1 MYFKKFFFV
10 LFFLYPFTTNSDD
23 NIGKSKIF
31 VEKLGKQVVEK
42 VSNTEITE
50 QERYNNFKQLYLSS
64 FDNYYISRFVLGR
77 YWKTIDKVIQKQF
90 VASFNNYIVATYAP
104 KFKGWEGT
112 FKAVD
117 SLLENNYY
125 NVKMDIL
132 NKDGPTL
139 KMMWKMYLNKNKEFK
154 ILDVNIDGVS
164 MLVTQ
169 RAEFLSV
176 IKNHPNGVEGLIDA
190 MNKKLQDLKILNHKF

>member
-1 MYFKKFFFV
+1 MNIRRFFFSFI
-10 LFFLYPFTTNSDD
+10 LFVPLSAISDE
-23 NIGKSKIF
+23 NIGKSKVFI
-31 VEKLGKQVVEK
+31 EKLGKQVVEK
-42 VSNTEITE
+42 VSNTDISDI
-50 QERYNNFKQLYLSS
+50 ERYNNFKQLYLSS

-77 YWKTIDKVIQKQF
+77 YWKTIDKGIQKQF
-90 VASFNNYIVATYAP
+90 VDSFNKYIVATYAP

-132 NKDGPTL
+132 NEDGPTL

-176 IKNHPNGVEGLIDA
+176 IKNHPNGVVGLIDA
-190 MNKKLQDLKILNHKF
+190 MNKKTSGS

>member
-1 MYFKKFFFV
+1 MNFKKFFFSIFL
-10 LFFLYPFTTNSDD
+10 LFPLSVISDE
-23 NIGKSKIF
+23 NLGKSKVF

-42 VSNTEITE
+42 VSNTDISE
-50 QERYNNFKQLYLSS
+50 QERYNNFKKLYLSS

-77 YWKTIDKVIQKQF
+77 YWKTIDKGVQKQF
-90 VASFNNYIVATYAP
+90 VDSFNSYIVATYAP
-104 KFKGWEGT
+104 KFKGWGGT

-132 NKDGPTL
+132 SEDGPSL

-176 IKNHPNGVEGLIDA
+176 IKNHPNGVIGLIDA
-190 MNKKLQDLKILNHKF
+190 MNKKSSGS

>member
-1 MYFKKFFFV
+1 MLKRFLISLFFV
-10 LFFLYPFTTNSDD
+10 VPTVVNSDE
-23 NIGKSKIF
+23 ILLKSKVF
-31 VEKLGKQVVEK
+31 VENLGKEVVEK
-42 VSNTEITE
+42 VSNDSISEADRHE
-50 QERYNNFKQLYLSS
+50 NFKRLYLST

-77 YWKTIDKVIQKQF
+77 YWKTIDKIEQRQF
-90 VASFNNYIVATYAP
+90 VNSFNRYIVATYAP

-112 FKAVD
+112 FKATD

-125 NVKMDIL
+125 NVKMDIV
-132 NKDGPTL
+132 NKEGPTL
-139 KMMWKMYLNKNKEFK
+139 KMMWKMYLNKNREFK

-176 IKNHPNGVEGLIDA
+176 IKNNPEGVKGLITA
-190 MNKKLQDLKILNHKF
+190 MDKKSESY

>member
-1 MYFKKFFFV
+1 MLKRLLISLFFV
-10 LFFLYPFTTNSDD
+10 VPTVINSDE
-23 NIGKSKIF
+23 ISESKVF
-31 VEKLGKQVVEK
+31 VENLGKQVVEE
-42 VSNTEITE
+42 VSNSSISDATRHE
-50 QERYNNFKQLYLSS
+50 NFKRLYLST

-77 YWKTIDKVIQKQF
+77 YWKTLDKNLQTQF
-90 VASFNNYIVATYAP
+90 VKSFNKYIVATYAP

-112 FKAVD
+112 FKATD

-125 NVKMDIL
+125 NVKMDIV
-132 NKDGPTL
+132 NKEGPTL
-139 KMMWKMYLNKNKEFK
+139 KMMWKMYLNNSGEFK

-176 IKNHPNGVEGLIDA
+176 IKNNPDGVKGLITA
-190 MNKKLQDLKILNHKF
+190 MEEKSGS

>member
-1 MYFKKFFFV
+1 MIKRLLISLFFV
-10 LFFLYPFTTNSDD
+10 VPTVINSDE
-23 NIGKSKIF
+23 ISESKVF
-31 VEKLGKQVVEK
+31 VENLGKQVVEE
-42 VSNTEITE
+42 VSNSSISDATRHE
-50 QERYNNFKQLYLSS
+50 NFKRLYLST

-77 YWKTIDKVIQKQF
+77 YWKTLDKNLQTQF
-90 VASFNNYIVATYAP
+90 VKSFNKYIVATYAP

-112 FKAVD
+112 FKATD

-125 NVKMDIL
+125 NVKMDIV
-132 NKDGPTL
+132 NKEGPTL
-139 KMMWKMYLNKNKEFK
+139 KMMWKMYLNNRGEFK

-176 IKNHPNGVEGLIDA
+176 IKNNPDGVKLSLIH
-190 MNKKLQDLKILNHKF
+190 I

>member
-1 MYFKKFFFV
+1 MIKRLLISLFFV
-10 LFFLYPFTTNSDD
+10 IPTVINSDE
-23 NIGKSKIF
+23 ISESKVF
-31 VEKLGKQVVEK
+31 VENLGKQVVEE
-42 VSNTEITE
+42 VSNSSISDATRHE
-50 QERYNNFKQLYLSS
+50 NFKRLYLST

-77 YWKTIDKVIQKQF
+77 YWKTLDKNLQTQF
-90 VASFNNYIVATYAP
+90 VKSFNKYIVATYAP

-112 FKAVD
+112 FKATD

-125 NVKMDIL
+125 NVKMDIV
-132 NKDGPTL
+132 NKEGPTL
-139 KMMWKMYLNKNKEFK
+139 KMMWKMYLNNRGEFK

-176 IKNHPNGVEGLIDA
+176 IKNNPDGVKGLITA
-190 MNKKLQDLKILNHKF
+190 MEEKSGS

>member
-1 MYFKKFFFV
+1 MIKRLLISLFFV
-10 LFFLYPFTTNSDD
+10 VPTVINSDE
-23 NIGKSKIF
+23 ISESKVF
-31 VEKLGKQVVEK
+31 VENLGKQVVEE
-42 VSNTEITE
+42 VSNSSISDATRHE
-50 QERYNNFKQLYLSS
+50 NFKRLYLST

-77 YWKTIDKVIQKQF
+77 YWKTLDKNLQTQF
-90 VASFNNYIVATYAP
+90 VKSFNKYIVATYAP

-112 FKAVD
+112 FKATD

-125 NVKMDIL
+125 NVKMDIV
-132 NKDGPTL
+132 NKEGPTL
-139 KMMWKMYLNKNKEFK
+139 KMMWKMYLNNRGEFK

-176 IKNHPNGVEGLIDA
+176 IKNNPDGVKGLITA
-190 MNKKLQDLKILNHKF
+190 MEEKSGS

>member
-1 MYFKKFFFV
+1 MHLKKFFFA
-10 LFFLYPFTTNSDD
+10 LIFLYPLVSYSDE
-23 NIGKSKIF
+23 NLASSKVF

-50 QERYNNFKQLYLSS
+50 LERYNNFKKLYLSS

-77 YWKTIDKVIQKQF
+77 YWKTIDKGIQKKF
-90 VASFNNYIVATYAP
+90 VDSFNNYIVATYAP

-112 FKAVD
+112 FKAVE
-117 SLLENNYY
+117 SLFENNYY

-176 IKNHPNGVEGLIDA
+176 IKNHPNGVNGLIDA
-190 MNKKLQDLKILNHKF
+190 MNKKTDGS

>member
-1 MYFKKFFFV
+1 MNIRRFFFSFI
-10 LFFLYPFTTNSDD
+10 LFFPLSAISDE
-23 NIGKSKIF
+23 NIGKSKVFI
-31 VEKLGKQVVEK
+31 EKLGKQVVEK
-42 VSNTEITE
+42 VSNTDISDV
-50 QERYNNFKQLYLSS
+50 ERYNNFKQLYLSS

-77 YWKTIDKVIQKQF
+77 YWKTIDKGIQKQF
-90 VASFNNYIVATYAP
+90 VDSFNKYIVATYAP

-132 NKDGPTL
+132 NEDGPTL

-176 IKNHPNGVEGLIDA
+176 IKNHPNGVVGLIDA
-190 MNKKLQDLKILNHKF
+190 MNKKTSGS

>member
-1 MYFKKFFFV
+1 MNIRRFFFSFI
-10 LFFLYPFTTNSDD
+10 LFFPLSAISDE
-23 NIGKSKIF
+23 NISKSKVFI
-31 VEKLGKQVVEK
+31 EKLGKQVVEK
-42 VSNTEITE
+42 VSNTDISDV
-50 QERYNNFKQLYLSS
+50 ERYNNFKQLYLSS

-77 YWKTIDKVIQKQF
+77 YWKTIDKGIQKQF
-90 VASFNNYIVATYAP
+90 VDSFNKYIVATYAP

-132 NKDGPTL
+132 NEDGPTL

-176 IKNHPNGVEGLIDA
+176 IKNHPNGVVGLIDA
-190 MNKKLQDLKILNHKF
+190 MNKKTSGS

>member
-1 MYFKKFFFV
+1 MHLKKFFFA
-10 LFFLYPFTTNSDD
+10 LIFLYPFVSYSDENLANS
-23 NIGKSKIF
+23 KVF

-50 QERYNNFKQLYLSS
+50 LERYNNFKKLYLSS

-77 YWKTIDKVIQKQF
+77 YWKTIDKSVQKKF
-90 VASFNNYIVATYAP
+90 VDSFNNYIVATYAP

-112 FKAVD
+112 FKAVE
-117 SLLENNYY
+117 SLFENNYY

-176 IKNHPNGVEGLIDA
+176 IKNHPNGVNGLIDA
-190 MNKKLQDLKILNHKF
+190 MNKKTDGS

>member
-1 MYFKKFFFV
+1 MLKRLLISLFFV
-10 LFFLYPFTTNSDD
+10 VPTVINSDE
-23 NIGKSKIF
+23 ISESKVF
-31 VEKLGKQVVEK
+31 VENLGKQVVEK
-42 VSNTEITE
+42 VSNSSISDAARHE
-50 QERYNNFKQLYLSS
+50 NFKRLYLST

-77 YWKTIDKVIQKQF
+77 YWKTLDKNLQTQF
-90 VASFNNYIVATYAP
+90 VKSFNKYIVATYAP

-112 FKAVD
+112 FKATD
-117 SLLENNYY
+117 SLLENNLY
-125 NVKMDIL
+125 NVKMDIV

-139 KMMWKMYLNKNKEFK
+139 KMMWKMYLNNNGEFK

-176 IKNHPNGVEGLIDA
+176 IKNNPDGVKGLITA
-190 MNKKLQDLKILNHKF
+190 MEEKSGS

>member
-1 MYFKKFFFV
+1 MYFKSFFFV

-190 MNKKLQDLKILNHKF
+190 MNKKVTGS

>member
-1 MYFKKFFFV
+1 MLKRLLISLFFV
-10 LFFLYPFTTNSDD
+10 VPTVINSDE
-23 NIGKSKIF
+23 ISESKVF
-31 VEKLGKQVVEK
+31 VENLGKEVVEK
-42 VSNTEITE
+42 VSNSNISDATRHE
-50 QERYNNFKQLYLSS
+50 NFKRLYLST

-77 YWKTIDKVIQKQF
+77 YWKTLDKNLQTQF
-90 VASFNNYIVATYAP
+90 VKSFNKYIVATYAP

-112 FKAVD
+112 FKATD
-117 SLLENNYY
+117 SLLENNLY
-125 NVKMDIL
+125 NVKMDIV

-139 KMMWKMYLNKNKEFK
+139 KMMWKMYLNNSGEFK

-176 IKNHPNGVEGLIDA
+176 IKNNPDGVKGLITA
-190 MNKKLQDLKILNHKF
+190 MEEKSGS

>member
-1 MYFKKFFFV
+1 MNIRSFFFSFI
-10 LFFLYPFTTNSDD
+10 LFIPLSAISDE
-23 NIGKSKIF
+23 NIDKSKVF
-31 VEKLGKQVVEK
+31 LEKLGKQVVEK
-42 VSNTEITE
+42 VSNTDISDI
-50 QERYNNFKQLYLSS
+50 ERYNNFKQLYLSS

-77 YWKTIDKVIQKQF
+77 YWKTIDKGIQKQF
-90 VASFNNYIVATYAP
+90 VDSFNKYIVATYAP

-132 NKDGPTL
+132 NEDGPTL

-164 MLVTQ
+164 MLATQ
-169 RAEFLSV
+169 RVEFLSV
-176 IKNHPNGVEGLIDA
+176 IKNHPNGVVGLIDA
-190 MNKKLQDLKILNHKF
+190 MNKKTSGS

>member
-1 MYFKKFFFV
+1 MTSKKFIFV
-10 LFFLYPFTTNSDD
+10 LFLFFPLISNSDE
-23 NIGKSKIF
+23 NLGKSKIF
-31 VEKLGKQVVEK
+31 VEKLGQQVVEK
-42 VSNTEITE
+42 VSNTEISE
-50 QERYNNFKQLYLSS
+50 QERYNNFKKLYLSS

-90 VASFNNYIVATYAP
+90 VDSFNNYIVATYAP

-117 SLLENNYY
+117 SLYENNYY

-132 NKDGPTL
+132 NEDGPSL

-190 MNKKLQDLKILNHKF
+190 MNKKVTGS

>member
-1 MYFKKFFFV
+1 MSYLRNFLILA
-10 LFFLYPFTTNSDD
+10 LFIIPINSFSDEK
-23 NIGKSKIF
+23 IEQSKYF
-31 VEKLGKQVVEK
+31 VENLGKQVIEK
-42 VSNTEITE
+42 VSNVNLSES
-50 QERYNNFKQLYLSS
+50 ERIVNFRNLYLDS

-77 YWKTIDKVIQKQF
+77 YWKRLDSNMRKQF
-90 VASFNNYIVATYAP
+90 VESFNDYIVTTYAP

-112 FKAVD
+112 FKATD

-125 NVKMDIL
+125 NVKMNVL

-139 KMMWKMYLNKNKEFK
+139 KFMWKIYLDKNKNFK

-169 RAEFLSV
+169 RAEFMSV
-176 IKNHPNGVEGLIDA
+176 IKNNPKGVIGLIEA
-190 MNKKLQDLKILNHKF
+190 MEKKTSG

>member
-1 MYFKKFFFV
+1 MIKRLLISLFFV
-10 LFFLYPFTTNSDD
+10 VPTVINSDE
-23 NIGKSKIF
+23 ISESKVF
-31 VEKLGKQVVEK
+31 VENLGKQVVEE
-42 VSNTEITE
+42 VSNSSISDATRHE
-50 QERYNNFKQLYLSS
+50 NFKRLYLST

-77 YWKTIDKVIQKQF
+77 YWKTLDKNLQTQF
-90 VASFNNYIVATYAP
+90 VKSFNKYIVATYAP

-112 FKAVD
+112 FKATD

-125 NVKMDIL
+125 NVKMDIV

-139 KMMWKMYLNKNKEFK
+139 KMMWKMYLNNNGEFK

-176 IKNHPNGVEGLIDA
+176 IKNNPNGVKGLITA
-190 MNKKLQDLKILNHKF
+190 MEKKTGS

>member
-1 MYFKKFFFV
+1 MSYLRNFLILALFFIPIDSFSDEKIEQSKFF
-10 LFFLYPFTTNSDD
+10 
-23 NIGKSKIF
+23 
-31 VEKLGKQVVEK
+31 VENLGKQVIEK
-42 VSNTEITE
+42 VSNVNLSEN
-50 QERYNNFKQLYLSS
+50 ERIVNFRNLYLDS

-77 YWKTIDKVIQKQF
+77 YWKRLDSNMRKQF
-90 VASFNNYIVATYAP
+90 VESFNDYIVTTYAP

-112 FKAVD
+112 FKATD

-125 NVKMDIL
+125 NVKMNVL

-139 KMMWKMYLNKNKEFK
+139 QFMWKIYLDKNKNFK

-169 RAEFLSV
+169 RAEFMSV
-176 IKNHPNGVEGLIDA
+176 IKNNPKGVIGLIEA
-190 MNKKLQDLKILNHKF
+190 MEKKTSG

>member
-1 MYFKKFFFV
+1 MLKRLLISLFFV
-10 LFFLYPFTTNSDD
+10 VPTVINSDE
-23 NIGKSKIF
+23 ISESKVF
-31 VEKLGKQVVEK
+31 VENLGKQVVEE
-42 VSNTEITE
+42 VSNSSISDATRHE
-50 QERYNNFKQLYLSS
+50 NFKRLYLST

-77 YWKTIDKVIQKQF
+77 YWKTLDKNLQKQF
-90 VASFNNYIVATYAP
+90 VRSFNKYIVATYAP

-112 FKAVD
+112 FKATD

-125 NVKMDIL
+125 NVKMDIV

-139 KMMWKMYLNKNKEFK
+139 KMMWKMYLNNNGEFK

-176 IKNHPNGVEGLIDA
+176 IKNNPNGVKGLITA
-190 MNKKLQDLKILNHKF
+190 MEKKTGS

>member
-1 MYFKKFFFV
+1 MSYFRNFLILA
-10 LFFLYPFTTNSDD
+10 LFFIPIHSFSDEK
-23 NIGKSKIF
+23 IEQSKYF
-31 VEKLGKQVVEK
+31 VENLGKQVVEK
-42 VSNTEITE
+42 VSNINLSES
-50 QERYNNFKQLYLSS
+50 ERIVNFRNLYLDA

-77 YWKTIDKVIQKQF
+77 HWKKLDTNMRKQF
-90 VASFNNYIVATYAP
+90 IESFNNYIVTTYAP

-112 FKAVD
+112 FKATD

-125 NVKMDIL
+125 NVKMNVL

-139 KMMWKMYLNKNKEFK
+139 KFMWKIYLDKNKNFK

-169 RAEFLSV
+169 RAEFMSV
-176 IKNHPNGVEGLIDA
+176 IKNNPKGVIGLIEA
-190 MNKKLQDLKILNHKF
+190 MEKKTSG